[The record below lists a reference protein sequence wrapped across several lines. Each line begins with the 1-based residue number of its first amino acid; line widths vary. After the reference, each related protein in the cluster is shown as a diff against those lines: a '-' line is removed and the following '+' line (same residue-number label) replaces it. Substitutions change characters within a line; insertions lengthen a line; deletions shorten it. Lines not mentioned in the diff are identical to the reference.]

1 MIKNSLIQACIDM
14 AGIITYISA
23 LQTDKSKCDPDC
35 FPYED
40 LQLFLTQSQEILT
53 SMSNNMQVHHPSE
66 GTKF

>member
-23 LQTDKSKCDPDC
+23 LQTDKTKCDPDC

-40 LQLFLTQSQEILT
+40 LQLFLTQPQEILT
-53 SMSNNMQVHHPSE
+53 SMSNIMQVPPSI
-66 GTKF
+66 